1 MSRQVSL
8 EEAIADLE
16 EKICLTGDQTFKQ
29 YLMWLQELKIRRLT
43 ARGIDPTKRKR
54 KKRK

>member
-16 EKICLTGDQTFKQ
+16 EKICILGDPTLKQ
-29 YLMWLQELKIRRLT
+29 YLAWLQELRIRRLT
-43 ARGIDPTKRKR
+43 ARGIDPEKRKRKR
-54 KKRK
+54 KK